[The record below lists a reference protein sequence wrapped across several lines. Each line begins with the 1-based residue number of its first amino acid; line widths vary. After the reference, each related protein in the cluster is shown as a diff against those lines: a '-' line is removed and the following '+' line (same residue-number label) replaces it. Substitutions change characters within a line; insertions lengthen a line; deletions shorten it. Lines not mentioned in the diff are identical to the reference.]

1 MSGPLRTSG
10 ARGRGR
16 AWLVPGSLAAL
27 TVALMLVDH
36 AAVPVLRVTDQGLM
50 ESRDWYRLLRV
61 LGYAPTWLGVALALM
76 LVDSGRRFSE
86 LGDTTD
92 GRAGSRGDVGTS
104 PIWSRGPFVF
114 ASAAGAGLLAEGLK
128 LVIRRGRPPDAPPDA
143 YAWVPF
149 AHGTF
154 DSSELGIPSSH
165 AAVAFGAA
173 FALARLHPRAAWVL
187 LPLAVGCALTRAWTG
202 QHYLSDLAGGAL
214 VGWIVP
220 AAITALHRRRHRV
233 KT

>member
-1 MSGPLRTSG
+1 MSGPLRTTG
-10 ARGRGR
+10 ATRRGR
-16 AWLVPGSLAAL
+16 AWLVPATVAAL

-36 AAVPVLRVTDQGLM
+36 AAVPVLRASDQGLM

-61 LGYAPTWLGVALALM
+61 LGYAPTWLGMALALM
-76 LVDSGRRFSE
+76 LVDSGRAFPAGAAEGGLS
-86 LGDTTD
+86 GGAD
-92 GRAGSRGDVGTS
+92 GWRTS

-149 AHGTF
+149 AQGPF

-173 FALARLHPRAAWVL
+173 FALTRLHPRTGWVL
-187 LPLAVGCALTRAWTG
+187 LPLAVGCAMTRAWTG

-220 AAITALHRRRHRV
+220 AAISALHRRRHRV
-233 KT
+233 NT

>member
-1 MSGPLRTSG
+1 MPAG
-10 ARGRGR
+10 
-16 AWLVPGSLAAL
+16 LAGL
-27 TVALMLVDH
+27 TVVLMLVDH
-36 AAVPVLRVTDQGLM
+36 AAVPVLRATDQGLM

-61 LGYAPTWLGVALALM
+61 LGYAPTWLGVAVALM

-86 LGDTTD
+86 
-92 GRAGSRGDVGTS
+92 AGGS
-104 PIWSRGPFVF
+104 PIWSRGPFLF

-149 AHGTF
+149 THGTF

-173 FALARLHPRAAWVL
+173 FALARLHPRTGWVL

-220 AAITALHRRRHRV
+220 AAITVLHRRRRRGN
-233 KT
+233 T